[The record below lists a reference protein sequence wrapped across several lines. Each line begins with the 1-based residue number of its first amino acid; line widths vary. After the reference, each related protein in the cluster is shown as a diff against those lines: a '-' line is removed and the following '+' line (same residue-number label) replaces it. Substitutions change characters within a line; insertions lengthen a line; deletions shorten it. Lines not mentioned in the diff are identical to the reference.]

1 MYREAVRGKL
11 MLQNNKSDMQ
21 RLITK
26 AVVAWW
32 RSLEHQSSA
41 IAVMR
46 FPETKQGIQVSKVVI
61 PFGF

>member
-11 MLQNNKSDMQ
+11 MLQNSRSDMQ

-26 AVVAWW
+26 AVVAWC
-32 RSLEHQSSA
+32 RSFEHQSSA

-46 FPETKQGIQVSKVVI
+46 FPKTN
-61 PFGF
+61 